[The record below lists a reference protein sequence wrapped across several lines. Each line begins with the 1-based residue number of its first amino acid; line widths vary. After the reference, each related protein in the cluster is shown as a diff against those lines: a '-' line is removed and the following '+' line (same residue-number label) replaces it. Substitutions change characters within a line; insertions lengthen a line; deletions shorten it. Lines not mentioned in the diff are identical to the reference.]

1 VCADPVV
8 SKPKLQAGFS
18 HREIELMVR
27 DNPAQVLGAAQPVGA

>member
-1 VCADPVV
+1 M
-8 SKPKLQAGFS
+8 LEAGFS